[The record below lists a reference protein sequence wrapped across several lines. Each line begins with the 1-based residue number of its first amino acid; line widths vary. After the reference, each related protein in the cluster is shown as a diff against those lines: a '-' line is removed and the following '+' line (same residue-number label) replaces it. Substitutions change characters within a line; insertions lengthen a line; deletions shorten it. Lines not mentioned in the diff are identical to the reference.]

1 MKQTSELFNC
11 GLMEISFIRKTPFKK
26 TVAFF
31 DFYKGILVL
40 FVIVYHIMELW
51 RGLNAD
57 QSMYLP
63 SEDVLYKLIGFI
75 MPSFFIITGFGY
87 KPMAVKSFACRYTKM
102 LLLPYLYTALAVI
115 AIVLLKDVLRGR
127 NVIPDLITYVC
138 SYLFV
143 HLGKGSVVLPFL
155 KEVGTVWYV
164 WTLYLTFFLLNIIF
178 LIKND
183 VVNKISIILMM
194 LLGMYISKFRLEIF
208 CIPQALVA
216 CGLVYIGYL
225 LNKNKWFSKPMPKSW
240 TVFLLFFAITSLI
253 FGGSNMGEFY
263 WRLGLIDYIG
273 SIATALLL
281 LKAYSYIVLP
291 TNRGVEIIMTLGRYS
306 LWILCLHGVD
316 MIAMKWENVI
326 FYFHFPIWINIGL
339 HVVLDGTFIFIGC
352 AALIWLRKLRYKL
365 NTAS

>member
-1 MKQTSELFNC
+1 MSLF
-11 GLMEISFIRKTPFKK
+11 RKTPFKK

-31 DFYKGILVL
+31 DFYKGVLVL
-40 FVIVYHIMELW
+40 LVIIYHIMELW

-63 SEDVLYKLIGFI
+63 SEDSLYKLIGFI
-75 MPSFFIITGFGY
+75 MPSFFIISGFGY
-87 KPMAVKSFACRYTKM
+87 KPMEIKSFIGRYTKM
-102 LLLPYLYTALAVI
+102 LLLPYLYTAMAVI
-115 AIVLLKDVLRGR
+115 IIVLLKDLIRGR
-127 NVIPDLITYVC
+127 DVIPDLITYGC
-138 SYLFV
+138 SFLFV
-143 HLGKGSVVLPFL
+143 HLGKGSELMPFL

-164 WTLYLTFFLLNIIF
+164 WTLYFAFFLLNITF
-178 LIKND
+178 LTKSD
-183 VVNKISIILMM
+183 VAEKVSVILMI
-194 LLGMYISKFRLEIF
+194 LFGMYISKFRLEIF
-208 CIPQALVA
+208 CIPQTLVA

-225 LNKNKWFSKPMPKSW
+225 LNKNKWFYKPIPKIW
-240 TVFLLFFAITSLI
+240 RFFLVFFATVSLI
-253 FGGSNMGEFY
+253 FGGSNIGESY

-291 TNRGVEIIMTLGRYS
+291 TSRIIELIMTLGRYS

-326 FYFHFPIWINIGL
+326 FYLNFPIWINIGL
-339 HVVLDGTFIFIGC
+339 HVILDGTFIFIGC